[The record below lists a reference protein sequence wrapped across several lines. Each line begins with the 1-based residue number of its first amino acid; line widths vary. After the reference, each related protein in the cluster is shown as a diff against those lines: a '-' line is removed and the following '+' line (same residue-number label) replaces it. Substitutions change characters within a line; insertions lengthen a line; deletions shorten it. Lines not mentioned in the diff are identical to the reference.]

1 MKLTSL
7 LSRTALLSVL
17 ITALAFNSAHAQI
30 PTDSIVADFNE
41 FVRLMEETHPDPY
54 TNYGGRVFFRK
65 AAMETRK
72 SLIDDKVTDAN
83 ELAKRI
89 NAFLV
94 PLHDGHT
101 WMQTADNSNMMTKKA
116 APIRF
121 QAINDGVI
129 VEAILSDYKE
139 LIGSKL
145 ISIENISVKDI
156 CDGLAQHYPS
166 ENEIG
171 RVSNICQDRGF
182 MVDLGKVIPNM
193 PNDSM
198 TYQLQTPEGKQINLT
213 LPLVGL
219 MQIRGMSFSRPEHSN
234 LFPEKNLAYSFV
246 DEKKDI
252 MYFRSLSIMDHDALK
267 YMYDNGWD
275 YEWKLQ
281 NLYRNMVGG
290 DMPANPVDAIEK
302 IPSFSGEF
310 EKMLQ
315 EMKKNK
321 SKNLIIDLRGN
332 DGGFTPITIA
342 TLYQMWGDQF
352 LKDQS
357 NWGTVGA
364 QLISPLL
371 LKKYNATLEDF
382 NAESNTEFQLGDYV
396 FEDDETALGEITE
409 EVRNRFISNCMSS
422 VKDKLTAQKGKP
434 VYTPEHIY
442 VLTDPGTFSAAFH
455 YTFFLSKMGA
465 KVVGVTCSQ
474 APNTYMEVTQF
485 ELPRTKLNGSFS
497 NALQLFLPI
506 DDPRAKDFYP
516 DLMPTYEDFKRYN
529 FDDNAIPMYLLDY
542 IKNHK

>member
-1 MKLTSL
+1 MKTVTFFT
-7 LSRTALLSVL
+7 RATWLSVL
-17 ITALAFNSAHAQI
+17 ITVLAFNSANAQI

-121 QAINDGVI
+121 KAINDGVI
-129 VEAILSDYKE
+129 VEAIMSEYKE

-219 MQIRGMSFSRPEHSN
+219 MQIKGMSFSRPERSN

-275 YEWKLQ
+275 YKWKLQ
-281 NLYRNMVGG
+281 NMYRHMVGG
-290 DMPANPVDAIEK
+290 DMPANPVDAIEQ

-332 DGGFTPITIA
+332 DGGFTPITLA

-357 NWGTVGA
+357 NWGTIEA
-364 QLISPLL
+364 RLISPLL

-382 NAESNTEFQLGDYV
+382 NAESNTDCQLGDYA
-396 FEDDETALGEITE
+396 FEDDETAVGEITE
-409 EVRNRFISNCMSS
+409 EVRNRFISNCMCS

-485 ELPRTKLNGSFS
+485 TLPRTKLNGSFS
-497 NALQLFLPI
+497 NSLQLFLPI

-529 FDDNAIPMYLLDY
+529 FDDNAIPMYLLD
-542 IKNHK
+542 IINGQK

>member
-1 MKLTSL
+1 MRKKSLTL
-7 LSRTALLSVL
+7 AMML
-17 ITALAFNSAHAQI
+17 ITLMMTSAAQAQI

-65 AAMETRK
+65 AVMDTRK

-101 WMQTADNSNMMTKKA
+101 WMQTADNSDMMSKKA

-121 QAINDGVI
+121 QAINDGII
-129 VEAILSDYKE
+129 VEAIMSDHKE
-139 LIGSKL
+139 LIGSRL
-145 ISIENISVKDI
+145 IAIENIPVKEI

-171 RVSNICQDRGF
+171 RLSNICQDRGF

-193 PNDSM
+193 PQDSLS
-198 TYQLQTPEGKQINLT
+198 YQLLTPEGKQINLN

-219 MQIRGMSFSRPEHSN
+219 MEIRGMSFSRPERST
-234 LFPEKNLAYSFV
+234 LFPGKNLAYSFV
-246 DEKKDI
+246 DDKKDV
-252 MYFRSLSIMDHDALK
+252 MYFRSQSIMDRDALK
-267 YMYDNGWD
+267 FMYDNGWD
-275 YEWKLQ
+275 YEWRLQ
-281 NLYRNMVGG
+281 NIYRYMVGG
-290 DMPANPVDAIEK
+290 DMPANPIDAIEK

-315 EMKKNK
+315 EMKNNK

-332 DGGFTPITIA
+332 DGGFTPITLA
-342 TLYQMWGDQF
+342 TLYQLWGDQY

-357 NWGTVGA
+357 NWGIVGA
-364 QLISPLL
+364 QLVSPLL

-382 NAESNTEFQLGDYV
+382 NAESHTDFQLGDYA
-396 FEDDETALGEITE
+396 FEDEEIVQGEITE
-409 EVRNRFISNCMSS
+409 EVRNGFIANCMSS

-455 YTFFLSKMGA
+455 YAFFLSKMGA
-465 KVVGVTCSQ
+465 KVVGVPCSQ
-474 APNTYMEVTQF
+474 APNTYMEVTPF

-542 IKNHK
+542 IKNQK

>member
-7 LSRTALLSVL
+7 FSRVTLLSVL
-17 ITALAFNSAHAQI
+17 ITLLAFNSAHAQI

-65 AAMETRK
+65 AVMDTRK

-101 WMQTADNSNMMTKKA
+101 WMQIPDNSNMMTKKA

-129 VEAILSDYKE
+129 VEAILSDYKG

-145 ISIENISVKDI
+145 IAIENIPVKEI

-166 ENEIG
+166 ENNIG
-171 RVSNICQDRGF
+171 RLSNICQDRGF

-193 PNDSM
+193 HQDSLS
-198 TYQLQTPEGKQINLT
+198 YQLLTPEGKHINLT

-234 LFPEKNLAYSFV
+234 LFPSKNLAYSFV
-246 DEKKDI
+246 GEKKDI
-252 MYFRSLSIMDHDALK
+252 MYFCSQSIMDHDALK

-275 YEWKLQ
+275 YEWSLQ
-281 NLYRNMVGG
+281 RAYRSMVGD
-290 DMPANPVDAIEK
+290 DMPADPVEAIDK

-321 SKNLIIDLRGN
+321 TKNLIIDLRHN

-342 TLYQMWGDQF
+342 TLYQMWGDQY

-357 NWGTVGA
+357 NWGAIGA
-364 QLISPLL
+364 QLISPLY
-371 LKKYNATLEDF
+371 LKKYNTTLEDF
-382 NAESNTEFQLGDYV
+382 NAERHTNYQLGDYA
-396 FEDDETALGEITE
+396 FEDDEMIQCEITE
-409 EVRNRFISNCMSS
+409 DVRNSFISNCMSS
-422 VKDKLTAQKGKP
+422 VKDKLMAQKGKP

-455 YTFFLSKMGA
+455 YAFFLSKMGA
-465 KVVGVTCSQ
+465 TVVGVPCMQ

-529 FDDNAIPMYLLDY
+529 FDDNAIPMYLMDY
-542 IKNHK
+542 IKNQK

>member
-1 MKLTSL
+1 MM
-7 LSRTALLSVL
+7 L
-17 ITALAFNSAHAQI
+17 ITLMMTSTAQAQI

-41 FVRLMEETHPDPY
+41 FVRLLEETHPDPY

-65 AAMETRK
+65 AAMDTRK
-72 SLIDDKVTDAN
+72 SLIDDKVTDVN
-83 ELAKRI
+83 ELARRI

-101 WMQTADNSNMMTKKA
+101 WMQIPDNSDMMSKKA

-121 QAINDGVI
+121 QAINDGII
-129 VEAILSDYKE
+129 VEAIMSEYKE
-139 LIGSKL
+139 LIGSRL
-145 ISIENISVKDI
+145 VAIENIPFKEI
-156 CDGLAQHYPS
+156 CNGLAQYYPS

-171 RVSNICQDRGF
+171 QLSNICQDRGF

-193 PNDSM
+193 PQDSLS
-198 TYQLQTPEGKQINLT
+198 YQLLTPEGKQINLM

-219 MQIRGMSFSRPEHSN
+219 MEIRGMSFSRPERSN
-234 LFPEKNLAYSFV
+234 LFPGKNLAYSFV
-246 DEKKDI
+246 DDKKDV
-252 MYFRSLSIMDHDALK
+252 MYFRSQSIMDRDALK
-267 YMYDNGWD
+267 FMYDNGWD
-275 YEWKLQ
+275 YEWRLQ
-281 NLYRNMVGG
+281 NIYRYMVGG

-332 DGGFTPITIA
+332 DGGFTPITLA
-342 TLYQMWGDQF
+342 TLYQMWGDQY

-357 NWGTVGA
+357 NWGIVGA

-382 NAESNTEFQLGDYV
+382 NAESHTDFQLGDYA
-396 FEDDETALGEITE
+396 FEDDETVQGEVTE
-409 EVRNRFISNCMSS
+409 EVRNSFIANCMSS

-455 YTFFLSKMGA
+455 YAFFLSKMGA

-474 APNTYMEVTQF
+474 APNTYMEVTPF

-516 DLMPTYEDFKRYN
+516 DLMPTYEDYKRYN

-542 IKNHK
+542 IKNQK

>member
-1 MKLTSL
+1 MRKKSLTL
-7 LSRTALLSVL
+7 AMML
-17 ITALAFNSAHAQI
+17 ITLMMTSAAQAQI

-65 AAMETRK
+65 AVMDTRK

-101 WMQTADNSNMMTKKA
+101 WMQTADNSDMMSKKA

-121 QAINDGVI
+121 QAINDGII
-129 VEAILSDYKE
+129 VEAIMSDHKE
-139 LIGSKL
+139 LIGSRL
-145 ISIENISVKDI
+145 IAIENIPVKEI

-171 RVSNICQDRGF
+171 RLSNICQDRGF

-193 PNDSM
+193 PQDSLS
-198 TYQLQTPEGKQINLT
+198 YQLLTPEGKQINLN

-219 MQIRGMSFSRPEHSN
+219 MEIRGMSFSRPERST
-234 LFPEKNLAYSFV
+234 LFPGKNLAYSFV
-246 DEKKDI
+246 DDKKDV
-252 MYFRSLSIMDHDALK
+252 MYFRSQSIMDRDALK
-267 YMYDNGWD
+267 FMYDNGWD
-275 YEWKLQ
+275 YEWRLQ
-281 NLYRNMVGG
+281 NIYRYMVGG
-290 DMPANPVDAIEK
+290 DMPANPIDAIEK

-315 EMKKNK
+315 EMKNNK

-332 DGGFTPITIA
+332 DGGFTPITLA
-342 TLYQMWGDQF
+342 TLYQLWGDQY

-357 NWGTVGA
+357 NWGIVGA
-364 QLISPLL
+364 QLVSPLL

-382 NAESNTEFQLGDYV
+382 NAESHTDFQLGDYA
-396 FEDDETALGEITE
+396 FEDEEIVQGEITE
-409 EVRNRFISNCMSS
+409 EVRNGFIANCMSS

-474 APNTYMEVTQF
+474 APNTYMEVTPF

-542 IKNHK
+542 IKNQK

>member
-1 MKLTSL
+1 MKPRPLFSRATLLCLLVTVLTL
-7 LSRTALLSVL
+7 
-17 ITALAFNSAHAQI
+17 NSANAQM

-65 AAMETRK
+65 AVMETRK
-72 SLIDDKVTDAN
+72 SLIDDQVTDAY

-101 WMQTADNSNMMTKKA
+101 WMQTPDNSNMMTKKA

-129 VEAILSDYKE
+129 VEAISSDYKA
-139 LIGSKL
+139 LIGSRL
-145 ISIENISVKDI
+145 IAIENIPVKEI
-156 CDGLAQHYPS
+156 CDGLAQYYPS

-171 RVSNICQDRGF
+171 RISNICQDRGF

-193 PNDSM
+193 PQDSLS
-198 TYQLQTPEGKQINLT
+198 YQLLTPEGEHINLT
-213 LPLVGL
+213 LPLVSL
-219 MQIRGMSFSRPEHSN
+219 MQLREMSFSRPERSSR
-234 LFPEKNLAYSFV
+234 FPRKNLAYSFV
-246 DEKKDI
+246 DDKKDV
-252 MYFRSLSIMDHDALK
+252 MYFRSQSIMDHDALK
-267 YMYDNGWD
+267 FMYDNGWD
-275 YEWKLQ
+275 YQWSLQ
-281 NLYRNMVGG
+281 DTYRSMVGG
-290 DMPANPVDAIEK
+290 DMPAEPAEAIDK

-321 SKNLIIDLRGN
+321 SKNLIIDLRHNG
-332 DGGFTPITIA
+332 GGFTPTTLA
-342 TLYQMWGDQF
+342 TLYQMWGDKY

-357 NWGTVGA
+357 NWGTIGA

-371 LKKYNATLEDF
+371 LKKFNATLEDL
-382 NAESNTEFQLGDYV
+382 NAESHAQYQLGDYV
-396 FEDDETALGEITE
+396 FENEEITQGEITE
-409 EVRNRFISNCMSS
+409 DIRNSFISNCMSS

-455 YTFFLSKMGA
+455 YAFFLSKMGA
-465 KVVGVTCSQ
+465 TVVGVPCMQ
-474 APNTYMEVTQF
+474 APNTYMEMTPF
-485 ELPRTKLNGSFS
+485 ELPRTKLQGSFS
-497 NALQLFLPI
+497 NSLQLFLPI
-506 DDPRAKDFYP
+506 DDPRAMQFTP

-529 FDDNAIPMYLLDY
+529 FDDNAIILYLMD
-542 IKNHK
+542 IIEGNQ

>member
-1 MKLTSL
+1 MRKKSLTL
-7 LSRTALLSVL
+7 AMML
-17 ITALAFNSAHAQI
+17 ITLMMTSAAQAQI

-65 AAMETRK
+65 AVMDTRK

-101 WMQTADNSNMMTKKA
+101 WMQTADNSDMMSKKA

-121 QAINDGVI
+121 QAINDGII
-129 VEAILSDYKE
+129 VEAIMSDHKE
-139 LIGSKL
+139 LIGSRL
-145 ISIENISVKDI
+145 IAIENIPVKEI

-171 RVSNICQDRGF
+171 RLSNICQDRGF

-193 PNDSM
+193 PQDSLS
-198 TYQLQTPEGKQINLT
+198 YQLLTPEGKQINLN

-219 MQIRGMSFSRPEHSN
+219 MEIRGMSFSRPERST
-234 LFPEKNLAYSFV
+234 LFPGKNLAYSFV
-246 DEKKDI
+246 DDKKDV
-252 MYFRSLSIMDHDALK
+252 MYFRSQSIMDRDALK
-267 YMYDNGWD
+267 FMYDNGWD
-275 YEWKLQ
+275 YEGRLQ
-281 NLYRNMVGG
+281 NIYRYMVGG
-290 DMPANPVDAIEK
+290 DMPANPIDAIEK

-332 DGGFTPITIA
+332 DGGFTPITLA
-342 TLYQMWGDQF
+342 TLYQMWGDQY

-357 NWGTVGA
+357 NWGAIGA
-364 QLISPLL
+364 RLISPLL
-371 LKKYNATLEDF
+371 LKKYNSTLEDI
-382 NAESNTEFQLGDYV
+382 NAESHTDLQLGDYE
-396 FEDDETALGEITE
+396 FEDEETAQGEITE
-409 EVRNRFISNCMSS
+409 DVRNRFISDCMSS

-474 APNTYMEVTQF
+474 APNTYMEVTPF

-506 DDPRAKDFYP
+506 NDPRAKDFYP

-542 IKNHK
+542 IKNQK